1 MDDTANIEPESIEE
15 LRPLILS
22 AAGQAS
28 AAAFDLIE
36 HYRDTAED
44 ALMSRFSNE
53 TAELLADALK
63 STVIVE
69 IAGLDRA
76 IASAETV
83 GGKRSSE
90 MLREHRAHYNQLL
103 GALDRF
109 VDGWAG

>member
-1 MDDTANIEPESIEE
+1 MDATATCDLQSIDE

-28 AAAFDLIE
+28 AASFDLIE
-36 HYRDTAED
+36 HYRDTADD

-63 STVIVE
+63 STVTVE

-83 GGKRSSE
+83 GGERSTE

-109 VDGWAG
+109 VEGWAG